1 MTTEALTTIE
11 EQLEVLLGELEA
23 GPGSSKDKVQYAV
36 TVTKNLLVYIDD
48 QFPESFEDLHLD
60 EEDSE
65 HCEEGWV

>member
-23 GPGSSKDKVQYAV
+23 GPGSPKDKVQYAV

-60 EEDSE
+60 EEDTE
-65 HCEEGWV
+65 HANEGWV